1 MFSSNTTGTRM
12 PVVHDFRLRVKNLVT
27 WLRRAAPCLQRY
39 LSRLPQS
46 PTGPCSSSPEFQD
59 SGFRVTFP
67 TILCSSS
74 PEFQDSGL
82 RVTFPT
88 ILCSSSPEFD
98 DSGFRVHRHVF
109 RTCSRSPCLTASK
122 NSFRHASSSHP
133 ASTSTSPSS
142 PTSSPSP
149 SPARIL
155 VPHPYLGSR
164 V

>member
-1 MFSSNTTGTRM
+1 MFSSNTTGRCM
-12 PVVHDFRLRVKNLVT
+12 PVVHDFRLRAKNLVT
-27 WLRRAAPCLQRY
+27 WLRRATPCLQRY

-59 SGFRVTFP
+59 SGFSVTSP
-67 TILCSSS
+67 TI
-74 PEFQDSGL
+74 P
-82 RVTFPT
+82 
-88 ILCSSSPEFD
+88 CSSSPEFD
-98 DSGFRVHRHVF
+98 DLGFRVHRHVF

-149 SPARIL
+149 FPARIL